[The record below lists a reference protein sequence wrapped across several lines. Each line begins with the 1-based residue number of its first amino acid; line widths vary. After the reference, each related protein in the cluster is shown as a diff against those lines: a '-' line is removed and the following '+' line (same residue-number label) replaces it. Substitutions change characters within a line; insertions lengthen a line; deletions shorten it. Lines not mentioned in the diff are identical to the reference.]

1 MSGIASATSDRMY
14 TRRMPR
20 MQVYLPDELYKVV
33 KEQHLPASELLQDA
47 VRAELHRQKL
57 LAETDRYVE
66 ELVNEVGEPSAQA
79 AARANRLAAEI
90 GGRSRR
96 DKAV

>member
-1 MSGIASATSDRMY
+1 M
-14 TRRMPR
+14 RMPR
-20 MQVYLPDELYKVV
+20 MQVYLPEELYKVV

-47 VRAELHRQKL
+47 VRAELHRQEL

-66 ELVNEVGEPSAQA
+66 ELLDEVGEPSPQA
-79 AARANRLAAEI
+79 AARARRLAAEI

-96 DKAV
+96 SKVV

>member
-1 MSGIASATSDRMY
+1 M
-14 TRRMPR
+14 
-20 MQVYLPDELYKVV
+20 YLPEELYKVV

-47 VRAELHRQKL
+47 VRAELRRQEL

-66 ELVNEVGEPSAQA
+66 DLLDEVGEPSPQV
-79 AARANRLAAEI
+79 AARARRLSAEI

-96 DKAV
+96 SKVV